1 MARVRRCGRGIVVVA
16 AIVLAAIVV
25 ALTACGGRSPAPNAP
40 RTPESS
46 SESTRER
53 TPAADARGSEV
64 EATTTGDAQ
73 AEPPPELACGRC
85 ERVGDACGEWWE
97 DGDDAG
103 RTYAALIPCDPRC
116 CR

>member
-1 MARVRRCGRGIVVVA
+1 M
-16 AIVLAAIVV
+16 
-25 ALTACGGRSPAPNAP
+25 ACGGRSPAPKGP
-40 RTPESS
+40 RPPASSIESS
-46 SESTRER
+46 RES
-53 TPAADARGSEV
+53 TPAADARATEV
-64 EATTTGDAQ
+64 EATTTDDAQGSAQ